1 LTRRQNS
8 SLSSQDPRTSDIQ
21 THAAA
26 AFSENQNFGAYSSG
40 DGDGDRDVNG
50 NVNETRCYAQL
61 HIKDVMKSAA
71 LCAAQKNLRLQCRPP
86 TSLDST

>member
-40 DGDGDRDVNG
+40 DGDRDVNG
-50 NVNETRCYAQL
+50 NVNET
-61 HIKDVMKSAA
+61 VPFSG
-71 LCAAQKNLRLQCRPP
+71 
-86 TSLDST
+86 